1 MQGPVLTPIERFHT
15 RYVIAE
21 SGCWLWTGPLGN
33 TGYGCYGGT
42 SAHRWA
48 YKAFV
53 GPVLQDQQVD
63 HLCRV
68 RACVNP
74 RHLEAVSRAENVRRS
89 IGCAP
94 QLEAAK
100 THCPQGH
107 PYDEANT
114 YRNKR
119 GHRFCRACH
128 RAAQRRLLRTGTT
141 TPT

>member
-1 MQGPVLTPIERFHT
+1 MNLVERFHK
-15 RYVIAE
+15 RYLVDE
-21 SGCWLWTGPLGN
+21 SGCWLWTGALGS
-33 TGYGCYGGT
+33 TGYGTYGGT

-48 YKAFV
+48 YCTLVRTVHA
-53 GPVLQDQQVD
+53 DEQVD

-74 RHLEAVSRAENVRRS
+74 SHLEAVSPAENVRRS

-107 PYDEANT
+107 PYDDANT
-114 YRNKR
+114 YRNKQ

-128 RAAQRRLLRTGTT
+128 RAAQRRLALTGTT
-141 TPT
+141 TPK